1 MNGRWRGAL
10 ARGMTLSG
18 LARRGFFI
26 PYRYAAKVAR
36 SGGRPPYQAVET
48 LLRSREDDFR
58 AFLSTIDGFAPEL
71 ERIGTEAPPAPRWTQ
86 DWFPRLD
93 AAAAYALVR
102 SLKPRRIVEV
112 GAGHSTRFVVRAIR
126 DGGLDTALTAIDPA
140 PRADLS
146 RLPVEVIRSTVQ
158 EAGDDVFAD
167 IEGGDVLMIDSSHI
181 LVPGSDVDLLL
192 NRVLPSL
199 SAGAVVHVHDVFLP
213 DNYPD
218 DWAWRGYNE
227 QLGVATLLFG
237 GAFEVLFSSR
247 YAATR
252 MAGAVAATVVGRLPL
267 VEGATESGLWLRKRT

>member
-18 LARRGFFI
+18 LAQRGFFI
-26 PYRYAAKVAR
+26 PYRYAAKVAG

-48 LLRSREDDFR
+48 LLRSREDAFR

-126 DGGLDTALTAIDPA
+126 DGGLDTAITAIDPA

-227 QLGVATLLFG
+227 QLGVAPLLFG

-267 VEGATESGLWLRKRT
+267 VEGATESSLWLRKRT

>member
-1 MNGRWRGAL
+1 MNGRWRGLL
-10 ARGMTLSG
+10 ARWMTLSG
-18 LARRGFFI
+18 LTRRGFFI
-26 PYRYAAKVAR
+26 PYRYAAKVA
-36 SGGRPPYQAVET
+36 GTGAHPPYHAIEA
-48 LLRSREDDFR
+48 LLRSRENAFR
-58 AFLSTIDGFAPEL
+58 TFLSTIDGFAPEL
-71 ERIGTEAPPAPRWTQ
+71 ERIGAEAPPAPRWTQ

-102 SLKPRRIVEV
+102 SAKPRRIVEV

-126 DGGLDTALTAIDPA
+126 DGGLETNVTAIDPA

-146 RLPVEVIRSTVQ
+146 HLPVKLVRSTVQ
-158 EAGDDVFAD
+158 EVGDGVFAD
-167 IEGGDVLMIDSSHI
+167 LEAGDVLMIDSSHI

-199 SAGAVVHVHDVFLP
+199 PLGTVVHVHDVFLP
-213 DNYPD
+213 DDYPR

-227 QLGVATLLFG
+227 QLGVAPLLFG

-252 MAGAVAATVVGRLPL
+252 MADAVAATVVGRLPL
-267 VEGATESGLWLRKRT
+267 VEGATESSLWLRKIA

>member
-1 MNGRWRGAL
+1 MNGRWRGVL
-10 ARGMTLSG
+10 ARMMTLSG
-18 LARRGFFI
+18 LAQRGFFI
-26 PYRYAAKVAR
+26 PYRYAAKVAA
-36 SGGRPPYQAVET
+36 SGGCPSYQEVEA
-48 LLRSREDDFR
+48 LLHSRADAFR
-58 AFLSTIDGFAPEL
+58 AFLSTIDGFGPEL
-71 ERIGTEAPPAPRWTQ
+71 ERIGTEPPPAPRWTQ

-112 GAGHSTRFVVRAIR
+112 GAGHSTRFVVRAVR
-126 DGGLDTALTAIDPA
+126 DGGLVTSITAIDPA

-158 EAGDDVFAD
+158 EAGDEVFAD
-167 IEGGDVLMIDSSHI
+167 FEGGDFLMIDSSHI

-199 SAGAVVHVHDVFLP
+199 SAGTVVHVHDIFLP
-213 DNYPD
+213 DDYPD
-218 DWAWRGYNE
+218 DWTWRGYNE
-227 QLGVATLLFG
+227 QLGVAPLLFG

-252 MAGAVAATVVGRLPL
+252 MADMVAATVVGRLPL
-267 VEGATESGLWLRKRT
+267 VKGAVESSLWLRKIA

>member
-1 MNGRWRGAL
+1 MNGRWRGLL
-10 ARGMTLSG
+10 ARAMTLSG

-26 PYRYAAKVAR
+26 PYRYAAKVA
-36 SGGRPPYQAVET
+36 GAGTRPPYRAVEA
-48 LLRSREDDFR
+48 LFQSREDAFR
-58 AFLSTIDGFAPEL
+58 AFLATIDGFAPEL
-71 ERIGTEAPPAPRWTQ
+71 ERIGTEAAPAPRWTQ

-102 SLKPRRIVEV
+102 SMRPRRVVEV

-126 DGGLDTALTAIDPA
+126 AGGHDPTVTTIDPA

-146 RLPVEVIRSTVQ
+146 GLPVTVVRSTVQ
-158 EAGDDVFAD
+158 DAGEGVFAD
-167 IEGGDVLMIDSSHI
+167 LKGGDVLMIDSSHV

-199 SAGAVVHVHDVFLP
+199 PGGAVVQVHDVFLP
-213 DNYPD
+213 DDYPE

-227 QLGVATLLFG
+227 QLGVAALLSG

-252 MAGAVAATVVGRLPL
+252 MAAAVAATVVGRLPL
-267 VEGATESGLWLRKRT
+267 VQGAVESSLWLRKTA

>member
-1 MNGRWRGAL
+1 MNGRWRGVL
-10 ARGMTLSG
+10 ARMMTLSG
-18 LARRGFFI
+18 LAQRGFFI
-26 PYRYAAKVAR
+26 PYRYAAKVAA
-36 SGGRPPYQAVET
+36 SGGCPSYQEVEA
-48 LLRSREDDFR
+48 LLHSRADAFR
-58 AFLSTIDGFAPEL
+58 AFLSTIDGFGPEL
-71 ERIGTEAPPAPRWTQ
+71 ERIGTEPPPAPRWTQ

-112 GAGHSTRFVVRAIR
+112 GAGHSTRFVVRAVR
-126 DGGLDTALTAIDPA
+126 DGGLVTSITAIDPA

-158 EAGDDVFAD
+158 EAGDEVFAD
-167 IEGGDVLMIDSSHI
+167 LEGGDFLMIDSSHI

-199 SAGAVVHVHDVFLP
+199 SAGTVVHVHDIFLP
-213 DNYPD
+213 DDYPD
-218 DWAWRGYNE
+218 DWTWRGYNE
-227 QLGVATLLFG
+227 QLGVAPLLFG

-252 MAGAVAATVVGRLPL
+252 MADMVAATVVGRLPL
-267 VEGATESGLWLRKRT
+267 VKGAVESSLWLRKIA

>member
-1 MNGRWRGAL
+1 MNGRWRGVL
-10 ARGMTLSG
+10 ARAMTLSG

-26 PYRYAAKVAR
+26 PYRYAAKVA
-36 SGGRPPYQAVET
+36 GAGPRPPYHAIEA
-48 LLRSREDDFR
+48 LLRSRGDAFHS
-58 AFLSTIDGFAPEL
+58 FLSTIDGFAADL
-71 ERIGTEAPPAPRWTQ
+71 ERIGAEAPPAPRWTQ

-102 SLKPRRIVEV
+102 SVKPRRIVEV

-126 DGGLDTALTAIDPA
+126 DGGLATTVTAIDPA

-146 RLPVEVIRSTVQ
+146 RLPVTVVPSTVQ
-158 EAGDDVFAD
+158 EARDDVFAD
-167 IEGGDVLMIDSSHI
+167 LEAGDVLMIDSSHI

-199 SAGAVVHVHDVFLP
+199 PAGAVVHVHDVFLP
-213 DNYPD
+213 DDYPR

-227 QLGVATLLFG
+227 QLGLAPLLFG

-252 MAGAVAATVVGRLPL
+252 MADAVAATVVGRLPL
-267 VEGATESGLWLRKRT
+267 VEGATESSLWLRKKT

>member
-1 MNGRWRGAL
+1 MNGRWRGLL
-10 ARGMTLSG
+10 AQGMTLSG
-18 LARRGFFI
+18 LAQRGFFI

-36 SGGRPPYQAVET
+36 SGRRPSYGAVET
-48 LLRSREDDFR
+48 LLRSREDAFL

-71 ERIGTEAPPAPRWTQ
+71 ERIGREAPPAPRWTQ

-102 SLKPRRIVEV
+102 SLKPRHIVEV

-126 DGGLDTALTAIDPA
+126 DGGLDTAITAIDPA

-146 RLPVEVIRSTVQ
+146 SLPVEIICSTVQ
-158 EAGDDVFAD
+158 EAGENVFAD
-167 IEGGDVLMIDSSHI
+167 IEGCDVLMIDSSHI

-192 NRVLPSL
+192 NRILPAL
-199 SAGAVVHVHDVFLP
+199 SAGAVVHVHDIFLP

-227 QLGVATLLFG
+227 QLGVAPLLFG

-247 YAATR
+247 YVATR

>member
-10 ARGMTLSG
+10 AWGMTLSG
-18 LARRGFFI
+18 LAQRGFFI
-26 PYRYAAKVAR
+26 PYRYAAKVAG

-48 LLRSREDDFR
+48 LLRSREDAFR

-126 DGGLDTALTAIDPA
+126 DGGLDTAITAIDPA

-227 QLGVATLLFG
+227 QLGVAPLLFG

-267 VEGATESGLWLRKRT
+267 VEGATESSLWLRKRT